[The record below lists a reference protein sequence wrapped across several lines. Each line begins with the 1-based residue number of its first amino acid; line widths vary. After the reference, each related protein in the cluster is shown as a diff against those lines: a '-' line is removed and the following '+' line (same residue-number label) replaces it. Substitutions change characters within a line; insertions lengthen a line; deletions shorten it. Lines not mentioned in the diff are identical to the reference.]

1 MILEVM
7 LEVMLET
14 SLGGFHRWGNC
25 ATTRQI
31 WIIKIVATFLYALGH
46 ISLQRRSELLDLKD
60 VAVHMV
66 YW

>member
-1 MILEVM
+1 MP
-7 LEVMLET
+7 ET
-14 SLGGFHRWGNC
+14 HLGGFQHRWGN

-31 WIIKIVATFLYALGH
+31 WIIKIVATFLYALGR